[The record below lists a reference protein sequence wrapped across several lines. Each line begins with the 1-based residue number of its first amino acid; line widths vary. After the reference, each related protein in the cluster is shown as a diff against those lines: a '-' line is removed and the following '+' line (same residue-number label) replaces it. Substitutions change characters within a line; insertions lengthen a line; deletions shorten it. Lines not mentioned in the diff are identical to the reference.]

1 MVARNWRRGAMFIRD
16 FEKARRAA
24 FLMDFL
30 RRKVDGWDGVKEIRR
45 WRERKRL

>member
-1 MVARNWRRGAMFIRD
+1 MFIRD
-16 FEKARRAA
+16 FKKARRAA

>member
-1 MVARNWRRGAMFIRD
+1 MFRRN

-30 RRKVDGWDGVKEIRR
+30 RRKVDGWDSVKEIRR
-45 WRERKRL
+45 WREQKQL